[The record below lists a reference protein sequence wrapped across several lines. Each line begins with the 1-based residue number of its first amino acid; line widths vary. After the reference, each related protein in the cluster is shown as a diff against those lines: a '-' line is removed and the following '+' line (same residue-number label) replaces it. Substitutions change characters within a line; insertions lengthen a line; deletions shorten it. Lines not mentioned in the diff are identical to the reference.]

1 MPQIGS
7 CLENE
12 KKVVVSVIMP
22 AHNSEKFIGEAIKSV
37 VEQTFE
43 DWELIVINDG
53 SSDNTEKI
61 IKNYQRK
68 DGRIKQL
75 KFTDSKGAWKA
86 RSEGMRISKGRYIA
100 FLDSDDIWVK
110 DKLTKQIGL
119 MEREGIDFSSTAY
132 KMIDELGNDL
142 GRIFVPPKL
151 ADYARVL
158 LDCPVGNSTVVY
170 NASKFGR
177 GYGPNV
183 AKREDYAFW
192 LSLLKRINNVYGI
205 QNVLVKYRVRK
216 GSYSSH
222 KLGLI
227 PAHWKL
233 YRKFEHLSRVKSA
246 LHIIWWCLIKVTGLK

>member
-7 CLENE
+7 ELKN
-12 KKVVVSVIMP
+12 KKKIVVSVIMP
-22 AHNSEKFIGEAIKSV
+22 AHNSEKFIGEAINSV
-37 VEQTFE
+37 VEQTFK

-61 IKNYQRK
+61 IKNYQQE
-68 DGRIKQL
+68 DDRIRQL
-75 KFTDSKGAWKA
+75 MFTDSKGAWEA

-100 FLDSDDIWVK
+100 FLDSDDIWARN
-110 DKLTKQIGL
+110 KLTKQIGL
-119 MEREGIDFSSTAY
+119 MERDGIDFSSTAY
-132 KMIDELGNDL
+132 KLIDEFGNDL
-142 GRIFVPPKL
+142 GRSFVPPKL

-170 NASKFGR
+170 DASKFGR
-177 GYGPNV
+177 EYGPNV

-192 LSLLKRINNVYGI
+192 LSLLKRTNSVYGI
-205 QNVLVKYRVRK
+205 QDVLVKYRVRE

-222 KLGLI
+222 KFGLI
-227 PAHWKL
+227 SAHWKL
-233 YRKFEHLSRVKSA
+233 YRKFEHLSRIKSV